1 MMVRTG
7 HSGTHA
13 KERWY
18 EAAGTSLA
26 ARAALQPAALR
37 CRCSPR
43 YAQVMRLSAA
53 WLPALLALIPC
64 PSAQEPDPTSCPDL
78 TGDLLVDV
86 EVSAIT
92 ILAAR
97 ETASCFSH

>member
-1 MMVRTG
+1 VARMPRSGGTRLQG
-7 HSGTHA
+7 HLLPRALPCSLRLCG
-13 KERWY
+13 
-18 EAAGTSLA
+18 AAA
-26 ARAALQPAALR
+26 APAT
-37 CRCSPR
+37 PW
-43 YAQVMRLSAA
+43 VMRLSAA

>member
-1 MMVRTG
+1 
-7 HSGTHA
+7 
-13 KERWY
+13 
-18 EAAGTSLA
+18 
-26 ARAALQPAALR
+26 
-37 CRCSPR
+37 
-43 YAQVMRLSAA
+43 MRLSAA